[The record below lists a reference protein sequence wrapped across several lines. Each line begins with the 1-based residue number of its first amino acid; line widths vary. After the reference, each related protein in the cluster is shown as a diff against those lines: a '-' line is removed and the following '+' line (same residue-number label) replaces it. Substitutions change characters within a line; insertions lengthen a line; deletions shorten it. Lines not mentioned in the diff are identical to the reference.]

1 MSDTTSFRPARR
13 DDLYAI
19 VALLADDPLGA
30 VRERFEDPLPE
41 AYVRAFEAIDSDPG
55 QDLIVAERGGVVVG
69 VLQLTIIASLTWQG
83 SSRALIEGVRV
94 AAGHRGMR
102 IGEALVQEAI
112 VRARRRGCAIVQL
125 TTDRSRTDAHRFYE
139 RLGFKATHVGMKLH
153 LTCLAALLLAAGCQR
168 DESAA
173 RALPPVADSAS
184 TSHDT
189 ARMYRLVSPAPGQV
203 LREGSRYVIRW
214 TATGP
219 GAVNVGVAVGGKDR
233 GHLAMRI
240 PAGTDSLEWEVP
252 RGFVSGFGPSRSD
265 AVRIRIQDASDP
277 AIGVTSQ
284 PFTIVADS
292 AETSAL
298 PAVRVPKGAV
308 IAFWHVPASNA
319 ELDADPGLAA
329 ALDDH
334 LYYWAGT
341 RELLESAGFLA
352 LDQPG
357 LEFAVEGSGF
367 RWTFRAAD
375 NALVGHLLVRP
386 NGESRVL
393 YGRHFPDEVMAA
405 ADSFLAARGKTGSA
419 GRTR

>member
-1 MSDTTSFRPARR
+1 MSDTTTFRSAGR
-13 DDLYAI
+13 DDLHAI

-30 VRERFEDPLPE
+30 TRERLEDPLPDV
-41 AYVRAFEAIDSDPG
+41 YTRAFEAIDSDPN

-83 SSRALIEGVRV
+83 TSRGLIEGVRV
-94 AAGHRGMR
+94 SAGHRGMR

-112 VRARRRGCAIVQL
+112 TRARSRGCAIVQL
-125 TTDRSRTDAHRFYE
+125 TTDRTRTDAHRFYE

-168 DESAA
+168 DEPSP
-173 RALPPVADSAS
+173 RALPPAAERAS
-184 TSHDT
+184 PAHDT
-189 ARMYRLVSPAPGQV
+189 ARMYRLVSPVPGQV
-203 LREGSRYVIRW
+203 LREGSRYMVRW
-214 TATGP
+214 TSARP
-219 GAVNVGVAVGGKDR
+219 GAVNLGVAVGGKDR
-233 GHLAMRI
+233 GHLAMGL
-240 PAGTDSLEWEVP
+240 PAGTDSLEWEIP
-252 RGFVSGFGPSRSD
+252 RGFISGFGPSRSD
-265 AVRIRIQDASDP
+265 SVRIRIEDASNP

-284 PFTIVADS
+284 AFTIVADS

-298 PAVRVPKGAV
+298 PVVRVPKAAV

-319 ELDADPGLAA
+319 ELDADLGLAS

-341 RELLESAGFLA
+341 RDSLEGAGFLA

-357 LEFAVEGSGF
+357 LAFGVKGTGF
-367 RWTFRAAD
+367 EWTFRAAD
-375 NALVGHLLVRP
+375 SEVVGHLLVRSD
-386 NGESRVL
+386 GESRVL

-405 ADSFLAARGKTGSA
+405 MDSFTGRRASTGPA
-419 GRTR
+419 QRTR